1 MENSKELFN
10 IALGLC
16 SPWIVESIAF
26 NDSLSQLDITVG
38 FKKGHKFK
46 MRDNCSYTAYD
57 TVKRTWQ
64 HLNFFQHKCFL
75 HCKVPRVKQKDGKI
89 TTQEVPWSRPGSG
102 FTLLFEAYTMLLI
115 ESEMP
120 ISKVAKVLKVTD
132 NRLWR
137 VFDYWISKSHSQDS
151 IETLK
156 KVGFDETSSKKGH
169 NYVTTMVDL
178 EQRRVLFATEGKNAE
193 CIEKSVDYLRTKQVD
208 TTEIKQACIDMSPAF
223 ISGIHT
229 HLPNTEITFDK
240 FHVVKELNKAMDT
253 LRRQERIGN
262 EMLKKHKY
270 TFLKSKLTPEI
281 KSEKDLLLEMYPKLA
296 KGYRLKIMF
305 EEFWNIKEKQEAAS
319 YLAFWCDMT
328 EESGIFPF
336 IKFVKTIKSHWTGII
351 NYINSKIS
359 NGILEGINSKIQLA
373 KRRARGYRNIKNFIN
388 MIFFISGKLKFD
400 YPLYSG

>member
-1 MENSKELFN
+1 M
-10 IALGLC
+10 
-16 SPWIVESIAF
+16 P
-26 NDSLSQLDITVG
+26 
-38 FKKGHKFK
+38 
-46 MRDNCSYTAYD
+46 DNCTYTAYD

-89 TTQEVPWSRPGSG
+89 TTQAVPWSRPGSG
-102 FTLLFEAYTMLLI
+102 FTLLFEAYSMLLI

-137 VFDYWISKSHSQDS
+137 VFDYWISRSYSQDS
-151 IETLK
+151 IGTLE

-178 EQRRVLFATEGKNAE
+178 EQRRVLFATEGKNAD
-193 CIEKSVDYLRTKQVD
+193 CIEKSVNYLRTKEVD

-223 ISGIHT
+223 ISGINT
-229 HLPNTEITFDK
+229 HLLNTEITFDK

-270 TFLKSKLTPEI
+270 TFLKSKLIPEI
-281 KSEKDLLLEMYPKLA
+281 QS
-296 KGYRLKIMF
+296 
-305 EEFWNIKEKQEAAS
+305 
-319 YLAFWCDMT
+319 
-328 EESGIFPF
+328 
-336 IKFVKTIKSHWTGII
+336 
-351 NYINSKIS
+351 
-359 NGILEGINSKIQLA
+359 
-373 KRRARGYRNIKNFIN
+373 
-388 MIFFISGKLKFD
+388 
-400 YPLYSG
+400 